1 MFKNIGFAIT
11 GSFCTHEKILVEVK
25 NLADKGYN
33 VIPIFS
39 QSVSST
45 DTRFGTAKD
54 FYDKHIM
61 PRRIRAA
68 LKLVCQQDGLTPK
81 AILDAAND
89 ANPLDEASWLAA
101 VYADLS
107 AISLTVSKRLLPW
120 YGREDSYPFPDYIKE
135 ILDENM
141 EVDPVKLNQELNRLQ
156 PYVNV

>member
-1 MFKNIGFAIT
+1 
-11 GSFCTHEKILVEVK
+11 
-25 NLADKGYN
+25 
-33 VIPIFS
+33 
-39 QSVSST
+39 
-45 DTRFGTAKD
+45 
-54 FYDKHIM
+54 M

-120 YGREDSYPFPDYIKE
+120 YGREDSYPFPDYIKQ

-141 EVDPVKLNQELNRLQ
+141 EVDPVRLNQELNRLQ